1 LKFHPYYH
9 KGDTMKVFGPTFFAA
24 GRRNSLVAVAAIVL
38 SGMLTASHAAELKEI
53 NFVEA
58 VHNLGYINLYVG
70 QHAKIFEKHG
80 LKLNVSA
87 AGGDTQAFAAVLGKS
102 AQFAIGDATMAQ
114 MSREQGGPGLVVG
127 TVVQRAHYFGVS
139 KKSSP
144 IKDPKQF
151 KGLTFVTS
159 PEPNTNFSVT
169 KKIVED
175 NGLKLG
181 TDVKILQVNPG
192 TEIAAM
198 LAGQADIA
206 VAYQPSV
213 ANAMSQG
220 AKVVF
225 DFASYMGPFCNT
237 GIMVLPEYAKAHPD
251 VVQALVDSFEEAS
264 RLAYAK
270 PEFAKEVARKEF
282 PDLPAAVV
290 NKAIEMQFEFKI
302 PAQSVKVDQKQWE
315 NLIAM
320 QKYLGNVKGTIPFK
334 DMIDNSYAEK
344 AAKTVKP

>member
-1 LKFHPYYH
+1 MNLLKALRPHTATGSF
-9 KGDTMKVFGPTFFAA
+9 
-24 GRRNSLVAVAAIVL
+24 VAAAL
-38 SGMLTASHAAELKEI
+38 LATSSLQPALAAELTEI

-58 VHNLGYINLYVG
+58 VHNLGYIDLYVG
-70 QHAKIFEKHG
+70 QHAKIFEKYG

-114 MSREQGGPGLVVG
+114 MSREQGGPGVVVG

-139 KKSSP
+139 KNQKM
-144 IKDPKQF
+144 IKDPKDF

-169 KKIVED
+169 KKILED
-175 NGLKLG
+175 HGLKPRVD
-181 TDVKILQVNPG
+181 TKILEVSPG

-206 VAYQPSV
+206 VAYQPGV

-237 GIMVLPEYAKAHPD
+237 GIMVLPEYVKAHPEI
-251 VVQALVDSFEEAS
+251 VQALVNAFEESA
-264 RLAYAK
+264 RLTYAK
-270 PEFAKEVARKEF
+270 PDFAKKVARAEF

-290 NKAIEMQFEFKI
+290 DKAIDMQLEFKI
-302 PAQSVKVDQKQWE
+302 PAQTVKVDPKQWE

-320 QKYLGNVKGTIPFK
+320 QKYLGNVKGTIAFK
-334 DMIDNSYAEK
+334 DIIDNSFAEK
-344 AAKTVKP
+344 AIATVK

>member
-1 LKFHPYYH
+1 MNTLRALC
-9 KGDTMKVFGPTFFAA
+9 FAP
-24 GRRNSLVAVAAIVL
+24 GRRMALAAVAAIAMSSMSSV
-38 SGMLTASHAAELKEI
+38 GHAAELKKI

-70 QHAKIFEKHG
+70 QHAKIFEKYG

-114 MSREQGGPGLVVG
+114 MSREQGGPGLVIG

-139 KKSSP
+139 KNLSP

-169 KKIVED
+169 KKILED
-175 NGLKLG
+175 NGLKVG
-181 TDVKILQVNPG
+181 IDAKILQVSPG

-213 ANAMSQG
+213 ASAMSQG

-251 VVQALVDSFEEAS
+251 VVQALVNAFEEAS

-270 PEFAKEVARKEF
+270 PDFAKEVAREEF

-290 NKAIEMQFEFKI
+290 NKAIEMEFEFKI
-302 PAQSVKVDQKQWE
+302 PAQSVKVDRKQWE
-315 NLIAM
+315 NLISM

-344 AAKTVKP
+344 AAKMVKL

>member
-1 LKFHPYYH
+1 MNIL
-9 KGDTMKVFGPTFFAA
+9 
-24 GRRNSLVAVAAIVL
+24 AAIVP
-38 SGMLTASHAAELKEI
+38 TAHWSRTWRYAAAFAFALAAVQPAAAAPLKEV

-70 QHAKIFEKHG
+70 QHAKIFEKYG

-87 AGGDTQAFAAVLGKS
+87 AGGDTQAFAAVLGKT
-102 AQFAIGDATMAQ
+102 AQFAIGDATMVQ
-114 MSREQGGPGLVVG
+114 MSREQGGPGIVVG

-139 KKSSP
+139 KKLEM
-144 IKDPKQF
+144 IKDPKKF

-169 KKIVED
+169 KKILED
-175 NGLKLG
+175 NGLKPNV
-181 TDVKILQVNPG
+181 DAKILAVNPG

-206 VAYQPSV
+206 VAYQPGV

-237 GIMVLPEYAKAHPD
+237 GIMVLPEYAKANPEI
-251 VVQALVDSFEEAS
+251 VQALVSAFEEAS
-264 RLAYAK
+264 RLTYAK
-270 PEFAKEVARKEF
+270 PDFAKEVARKEF

-290 NKAIEMQFEFKI
+290 NKAIDMQLEFKI
-302 PAQSVKVDQKQWE
+302 PAQSVKTDPKQWE
-315 NLIAM
+315 NLINM
-320 QKYLGNVKGTIPFK
+320 QKYLGNVKGSIAFK
-334 DMIDNSYAEK
+334 DIVDNSYADK
-344 AAKTVKP
+344 AAKLVK